1 MNTQEIRRT
10 LGVALLLVLPP
21 ALGAQAPKVYFAC
34 YVPSSGTV
42 YRIKEPSSPQVCGSS
57 TRKGV
62 TEQHIEFSWTD
73 GAGAVRITDAAGG
86 DLSGAFGSPSVA
98 RLLGRALSA
107 TPPTDGQVLT
117 WNQAA
122 NAWEPR
128 AVPPGGASDHGA
140 LSGLGDDDHPQYM
153 LANGVR
159 VSLNGFAVTGTTGV
173 GSIPINGPGA
183 RLMWYPRKSAF
194 RAGYV
199 NSAQWDD
206 NNIGYAS
213 VAIGNSVLASGANSV
228 ALGGGSRATGTGSA
242 ALLGGHASADGA
254 LAIGGTATAPLA
266 KAIGW
271 NVEASGDASTALGW
285 FASTNGK
292 RGAFVYGDA
301 SSPDLS
307 VNAVIDNQ
315 FVVRAAHF
323 WLGSTSNATATAG
336 RYIETSTGAFLS
348 SGGTWTNSSDSTK
361 KTGFRDID
369 GDSLLARLASMPV
382 RTWRY
387 RAEDS
392 TVRHMGPTAQEF
404 RAAFSLGDSDK
415 AIATVDADG
424 VSLAAI
430 QALVKRTERLARE
443 NDALQRTNT
452 ELRSELGALEERM
465 GRIEAQLAQL
475 AARGSDAAV
484 RR

>member
-1 MNTQEIRRT
+1 MNAQEIRRT
-10 LGVALLLVLPP
+10 LGVALVLVLPL

-42 YRIKEPSSPQVCGSS
+42 YRIKEPSTPQACGSS

-73 GAGAVRITDAAGG
+73 GVGAVRITDAAGG
-86 DLSGAFGSPSVA
+86 DLSGAIGSPSVA
-98 RLLGRALSA
+98 RLLGRALST

-117 WNQAA
+117 WDQTA

-140 LSGLGDDDHPQYM
+140 LSGLADDDHPQYL

-159 VSLNGFAVTGTTGV
+159 SSTNGFAVTGELGV
-173 GSIPINGPGA
+173 GTIPVSGAGA
-183 RLMWYPRKSAF
+183 RLMWYPGKAAF
-194 RAGYV
+194 RVGRASG
-199 NSAQWDD
+199 AQWDD
-206 NNIGYAS
+206 QYVGEH
-213 VAIGNSVLASGANSV
+213 SV
-228 ALGGGSRATGTGSA
+228 ALGRGTASGNNSFAVTNGFASGPYSIALGGSSTGSESIALAGIASGWRAVALGNEAFASGDFSLAFGSA
-242 ALLGGHASADGA
+242 A
-254 LAIGGTATAPLA
+254 
-266 KAIGW
+266 
-271 NVEASGDASTALGW
+271 
-285 FASTNGK
+285 TNGK
-292 RGAFVYGDA
+292 LGAI
-301 SSPDLS
+301 
-307 VNAVIDNQ
+307 VIADRSNPSDRVAAQTDHQ
-315 FVVRAAHF
+315 FVVRAQRIWF
-323 WLGSTSNATATAG
+323 GTNNSVTATSG

-361 KTGFRDID
+361 KTAFQDID
-369 GDSLLARLASMPV
+369 QDTVLAKLASMPV

-387 RAEDS
+387 RDEDS

-443 NDALQRTNT
+443 NDALRHTNT

-475 AARGSDAAV
+475 TARGSDAAV